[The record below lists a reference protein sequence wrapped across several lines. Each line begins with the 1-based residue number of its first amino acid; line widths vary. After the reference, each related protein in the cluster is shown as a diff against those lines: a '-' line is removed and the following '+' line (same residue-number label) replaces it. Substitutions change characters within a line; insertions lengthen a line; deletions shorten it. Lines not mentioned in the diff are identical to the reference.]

1 MSEEVIVVILLCC
14 CCLIAAIGGYSYHIR
29 DKKDEDQNDVDK
41 LLWPLVEAL
50 GWDDSDDATPT
61 NAPTNAPTNTPTNAP
76 TNAPINAP
84 TDPSPI
90 VDPSIKECSGWVGDD
105 PSDGPSHLYTCADP
119 INTACMSRWHSS
131 VYGVNK
137 YEWQCRPIEDV
148 IDPVTGEPW

>member
-29 DKKDEDQNDVDK
+29 DKKDEDQNEIDK

-50 GWDDSDDATPT
+50 GWDDSDDETPSPSPDPSST
-61 NAPTNAPTNTPTNAP
+61 VPTSTDPTS
-76 TNAPINAP
+76 

-119 INTACMSRWHSS
+119 INTACMSRWHSL